1 MNVNKTQDGA
11 NLRFLCIETRGI
23 AQKKTANWCQFVSSW
38 TVKITNL
45 GKLVLESKCRQNK
58 R

>member
-23 AQKKTANWCQFVSSW
+23 AQKKMQIGASLSQAG
-38 TVKITNL
+38 L
-45 GKLVLESKCRQNK
+45 
-58 R
+58 